1 MRDDMEPAE
10 TIKTKL
16 TKVTCDGDGGL
27 VGHPLVY
34 LTMGT
39 GGFIDCPYCSRRFVL
54 ETHEG

>member
-1 MRDDMEPAE
+1 MEPAE

-39 GGFIDCPYCSRRFVL
+39 GGYIDCPYCSRRFVL